1 MLLWDI
7 LNSPQCSLTYPVH
20 VYKRKKNNPNMAVM
34 REGDNERCVFHFTY
48 KLICLQLEINITR
61 KYAALCLDVNIFSN
75 GLF

>member
-1 MLLWDI
+1 M
-7 LNSPQCSLTYPVH
+7 P
-20 VYKRKKNNPNMAVM
+20 VM